1 MQMAKQSFDNG
12 VTLRDNADRLLGG
25 SLMMSVRVGSLLVA
39 AAVLLGGGAGCQKGE
54 GAKTRPQTVS
64 GTVTV
69 APELAKDVMPNYILF
84 VVVRAADAPPFG
96 PPMAAKRM
104 TNLTFPVSYTVSQD
118 DVFLEGVTLGGKVNV
133 FAKLDKDGNAGP
145 PEPGDMEG
153 EHKGNPVMVG
163 QSGVDIV
170 VDKIH

>member
-1 MQMAKQSFDNG
+1 
-12 VTLRDNADRLLGG
+12 
-25 SLMMSVRVGSLLVA
+25 MMSARVGSFLVA
-39 AAVLLGGGAGCQKGE
+39 AAVLLWGGAGCQKGE
-54 GAKTRPQTVS
+54 GAKTRPQTIS

-69 APELAKDVMPNYILF
+69 APELAKDVTPNYILF

-104 TNLTFPVSYTVSQD
+104 TNLTFPVQYTVSQ
-118 DVFLEGVTLGGKVNV
+118 
-133 FAKLDKDGNAGP
+133 DGNAGP

-163 QSGVDIV
+163 QTGVDITI
-170 VDKIH
+170 DKIH

>member
-1 MQMAKQSFDNG
+1 MTEYTRLGSALVLATILLWGG
-12 VTLRDNADRLLGG
+12 VA
-25 SLMMSVRVGSLLVA
+25 
-39 AAVLLGGGAGCQKGE
+39 CQKGE
-54 GAKTRPQTVS
+54 SAKKAPQTIS

-69 APELAKDVMPNYILF
+69 APELAKDLTPTYILF

-104 TNLTFPVSYTVSQD
+104 TNLTFPVHYSVSQA

-153 EHKGNPVMVG
+153 EHKGNPVNVG

-170 VDKIH
+170 IDKIH

>member
-1 MQMAKQSFDNG
+1 
-12 VTLRDNADRLLGG
+12 
-25 SLMMSVRVGSLLVA
+25 MMSARVGPFLVA
-39 AAVLLGGGAGCQKGE
+39 
-54 GAKTRPQTVS
+54 
-64 GTVTV
+64 VTV
-69 APELAKDVMPNYILF
+69 APELARDVTPNHILF
-84 VVVRAADAPPFG
+84 VVVRPSDAPPFG

-104 TNLTFPVSYTVSQD
+104 TNLTFPVHYTVSQD

-163 QSGVDIV
+163 QTGVDITI
-170 VDKIH
+170 DKIH